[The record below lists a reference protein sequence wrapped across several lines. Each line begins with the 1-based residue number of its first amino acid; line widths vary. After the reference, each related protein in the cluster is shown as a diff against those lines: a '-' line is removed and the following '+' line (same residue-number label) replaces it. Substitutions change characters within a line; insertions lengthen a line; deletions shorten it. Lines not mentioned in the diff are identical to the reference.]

1 MICLKRID
9 SNILRERVAMKKVQL
24 ALIFC
29 GLICLNAAIADE
41 TEDRAAVLGMVQ
53 AFFDAMTDRNVDAM
67 RSILTTDG
75 IFYGYREGPDG
86 FEIARPTHQ
95 SFIEGIA
102 QGDRK
107 LIERFWDPQVLLHGR
122 MAAVW
127 TPYDLYV
134 DGEFSHCG
142 IDNFNLLKTD
152 EGWKITGIVF
162 SMEPENCSE
171 SPLGPLRD

>member
-1 MICLKRID
+1 
-9 SNILRERVAMKKVQL
+9 
-24 ALIFC
+24 
-29 GLICLNAAIADE
+29 
-41 TEDRAAVLGMVQ
+41 
-53 AFFDAMTDRNVDAM
+53 
-67 RSILTTDG
+67 
-75 IFYGYREGPDG
+75 
-86 FEIARPTHQ
+86 
-95 SFIEGIA
+95 
-102 QGDRK
+102 
-107 LIERFWDPQVLLHGR
+107 